1 MLIEI
6 IHNGLATIRSV
17 AENSNKVANC
27 IAKAD
32 GGVIEQL
39 VILDDPPKYVRC

>member
-17 AENSNKVANC
+17 AEAIQIHDWCSKN
-27 IAKAD
+27 
-32 GGVIEQL
+32 
-39 VILDDPPKYVRC
+39 